1 MLNTSHI
8 TSPTMRRP
16 GAASR
21 VIAIISLLL
30 FASLTAFAAPSFTAR
45 LDRNTVAVGETVTL
59 NLVFEGLN
67 PNGAPPLPLLPN
79 LAAAGGV
86 SQSSEFNIVGGQQTS
101 RMTYSYQLIAQQAG
115 DVVIPPM
122 QVQAGGRTY
131 TSSAIPLKITAAAA
145 NPATALTNLA
155 FIRLIVPK
163 TNAVIGEPIPVE
175 VHLYW
180 QTAQDVRM
188 PQLNAEGFSVGQMP
202 KPAQTR
208 TQIGNTVYNLAVFK
222 LAATPA
228 RAGNLTLGPVET
240 SLTVLV
246 PMNNPRR
253 SRDPFDA
260 FFGGGQQYQP
270 RPTSLA
276 SETVS
281 MRVSPLPTQGVP
293 EGFNGAIGT
302 YQLSVTAG
310 PTNVAV
316 GDPITVK
323 VQITGRGP
331 IDSLLYPQQTDWRE
345 FTTYPATSKS
355 EPADELGL
363 SGTRSFEQVIIPQ
376 HHEIKSLPPFKFS
389 FYDPAQRS
397 YRTLTGPNIPLT
409 VRPTG
414 AAQTPLPTLTNNPAN
429 AGSTPQNDDIIHIRP
444 RLSPPVRST
453 LLLTAPWFLALQGV
467 PLCIWL
473 GLLITRKRHEALA
486 NNPRARRQREVAQ
499 RIRDGLKDLRT
510 HAEARQSDQ
519 FFAVLFRLLQEQL
532 GERLDLPASAITEA
546 VIDEHLHRRNVA
558 DTTLKAL
565 HELFQTCN
573 LARYAPMQSSQ
584 ELAALIPKLEG
595 VLRALQEIK
604 S

>member
-1 MLNTSHI
+1 MHASHSS
-8 TSPTMRRP
+8 SPMTRRP
-16 GAASR
+16 DAASR
-21 VIAIISLLL
+21 IVTTLALLML
-30 FASLTAFAAPSFTAR
+30 ACAQLIAAPSFTAR
-45 LDRNTVAVGETVTL
+45 LDRAAVAVGETITL
-59 NLVFEGLN
+59 SLVFEGLN
-67 PNGAPPLPLLPN
+67 PNGAPPLPVLPG
-79 LAAAGGV
+79 LASAGGV
-86 SQSSEFNIVGGQQTS
+86 SQSSEFNIVNGQQTS
-101 RMTYSYQLIAQQAG
+101 RMTYNYTLIAQQAG
-115 DVVIPPM
+115 DVVLPPM

-131 TSSAIPLKITAAAA
+131 TSSAIPLKITAAVANQAA
-145 NPATALTNLA
+145 ALTNLA
-155 FIRLIVPK
+155 FIRLIVSK

-180 QTAQDVRM
+180 QTAQDIRM

-228 RAGNLTLGPVET
+228 RAGDLTLGPVET
-240 SLTVLV
+240 SLTVLI

-270 RPTSLA
+270 RPTSLS
-276 SETVS
+276 SETVP
-281 MRVSPLPTQGVP
+281 MRISPLPAQGAP

-331 IDSLLYPQQTDWRE
+331 IDSLLYPAQTDWRE

-376 HHEIKSLPPFKFS
+376 NHEIKFLPPFKFS

-409 VRPTG
+409 VRPSG
-414 AAQTPLPTLTNNPAN
+414 AAQTPLPALTNNSAN
-429 AGSTPQNDDIIHIRP
+429 PSAPQNDDIIHIRP
-444 RLSPPVRST
+444 RLGVPTHST
-453 LLLTAPWFLALQGV
+453 LLPAAPWFLALQAI

-473 GLLITRKRHEALA
+473 GLLITRKRREALA

-499 RIRDGLKDLRT
+499 RIRDGLKELRT

-519 FFAVLFRLLQEQL
+519 FFAQLFRLLQEQL

-546 VIDEHLHRRNVA
+546 VIDEHLRRRHVA
-558 DTTLKAL
+558 DPTLKAL
-565 HELFQTCN
+565 HELFQACN
-573 LARYAPMQSSQ
+573 LARYAPVQSTQ
-584 ELAALIPKLEG
+584 ELAALIPKLEA
-595 VLRALQEIK
+595 VQRELQEIK
-604 S
+604 P